1 MALTEQPL
9 AGRALTPD
17 PRPLPKDEALS
28 LIQAMPADSSYDE
41 LIAALR
47 VRQETWRGIE
57 QGEAGQVVS
66 SEEAR
71 RVAQSWR
78 R

>member
-1 MALTEQPL
+1 MALTEQPQ
-9 AGRALTPD
+9 ADPVPD
-17 PRPLPKDEALS
+17 PVSCPLPKDEAIA
-28 LIQAMPADSSYDE
+28 LIQAMPADSSYSE

-57 QGEAGQVVS
+57 QGEAGHMVS
-66 SEEAR
+66 TEEAR